1 MKRILKYSQFLM
13 MVLLATSCS
22 KEQIDIERGNLEE
35 IREELKEVKSV
46 SICCTDATDGVKTL
60 VFTHGD
66 RQKLQLNMVATSTV
80 PVTSNMA
87 VNVVSDAELVKT
99 YSENTGIEYKLLP
112 GMFYR
117 FEEGNQFIIPY
128 GATQSP
134 KLTLSI
140 TNESKYGDVL
150 TPGNYLLPLVDMM
163 ARDKEQV
170 YIEILVREKFEG
182 DYPLYQDEDKMF
194 FVFYLNTARFDPRLV
209 TDFYLQE
216 MRQGWE
222 GAIGNILNL
231 RKSVVSC
238 DSDLNPVLELYPD
251 LRYVL
256 QNRETYILP
265 VQESGRKVCLCIE
278 GGGKGI
284 GFCNLD
290 KNQIADL
297 SDQIVT
303 MVEKFRLDGVNLWDR
318 GSNYGKEGTPAFN
331 TASYPEFIK
340 VLREKLGQDKLLTLV
355 DFEEP
360 TATFWDKEACG
371 GLEVGAY
378 IDYAWSG
385 YNKEKEGVQVVDP
398 YHQGKDGVSTGHPRK
413 PILGLNPLKYG
424 CVNVPW
430 FGHSGASKPPYE
442 DVKLWEKSN
451 LRTNAIFVYE
461 DISSNIQGNYEQAT
475 DPGKFLKEL
484 FNAKGQKPRIMFQWD
499 VQKIYNQEE
508 GAGGYGKWKKNW

>member
-1 MKRILKYSQFLM
+1 MKRILKYSQLLM
-13 MVLLATSCS
+13 MALLATSCS
-22 KEQIDIERGNLEE
+22 KELIDVEMGDLEE

-46 SICCTDATDGVKTL
+46 SIRCTDATDGLKTL
-60 VFTHGD
+60 VFTHGE

-80 PVTSNMA
+80 PVTSNMS

-134 KLTLSI
+134 KQTLSI
-140 TNESKYGDVL
+140 SNESKYGDVL
-150 TPGNYLLPLVDMM
+150 TPGNYLLPLVDMI
-163 ARDKEQV
+163 AKDKEQV

-194 FVFYLNTARFDPRLV
+194 FVFYLNTGRFDPRLV

-216 MRQGWE
+216 TRQDWE
-222 GAIGNILNL
+222 AAIGNILNL
-231 RKSVVSC
+231 RKSVVT
-238 DSDLNPVLELYPD
+238 SDEDNNPVLVLYPD
-251 LRYVL
+251 LKYVL
-256 QNRETYILP
+256 ENRDTYILP

-278 GGGKGI
+278 GGGKGL
-284 GFCNLD
+284 GFCNLTE
-290 KNQIADL
+290 
-297 SDQIVT
+297 DQIESLT
-303 MVEKFRLDGVNLWDR
+303 DQIIRTLDRYHLQGVNLWDR
-318 GSNYGKEGTPAFN
+318 GTNYGLEGMPEMN
-331 TASYPEFIK
+331 TTSYPQFIK
-340 VLREKLGQDKLLTLV
+340 RLREKLGSNRILTLV

-360 TATFWDKEACG
+360 TASFWDKAACG
-371 GLEVGAY
+371 GIEVGQY

-385 YNKEKEGVQVVDP
+385 YNKEQDGVQVIDP
-398 YHQGKDGVSTGHPRK
+398 YHQGMEGVSIKYPRK
-413 PILGLNPLKYG
+413 PILGLTPKKYG

-442 DVKLWEKSN
+442 DVKLWEKSD

-461 DISSNIQGNYEQAT
+461 DISSNIQGSYEQAT

-499 VQKIYNQEE
+499 VQKIYNQEQ